1 MSAAATALVVAG
13 VVLAV
18 VLAARSGL
26 DPLGAVLLS
35 LIVGLGA
42 LVIAIARRASR
53 GSVAPERCS
62 RCGGLVSAHAP
73 YCKHCGQPLD

>member
-1 MSAAATALVVAG
+1 MNAAATALVVAG
-13 VVLAV
+13 IVLAV

-26 DPLGAVLLS
+26 DPLGAILFL

-42 LVIAIARRASR
+42 LVVAIARRASR
-53 GSVAPERCS
+53 GGVAPERCP

-73 YCKHCGQPLD
+73 YCKHCGRPLE